1 MQASIFKLW
10 IFSICVRGE
19 SSVTL
24 ESCGSLVKI
33 PGYFEG
39 ASLHC
44 VQKEPCQSLCSDL
57 DTFVQCLKSDGKN
70 WGQIRCLSCSPGNLS
85 KIFNSCIF
93 WRAQCSWNVSSGQ
106 GGSLSDSHKN
116 FSQVIW
122 YTVLLFF
129 WCWIICQWSVIFA
142 LTEVVNLCFPMGKLH
157 FPLIYKITFSFDSAE
172 GCAYCYCT
180 LLYKFRSQS
189 PQAPS
194 VVSGDTVNTVTG
206 SKVILLPSPDC
217 KINL

>member
-93 WRAQCSWNVSSGQ
+93 WRAQFSWNVSSGQ
-106 GGSLSDSHKN
+106 GGTLSDIELLSGNLIHSPPI
-116 FSQVIW
+116 FL
-122 YTVLLFF
+122 VLNYMPMKCDF
-129 WCWIICQWSVIFA
+129 CTDWS
-142 LTEVVNLCFPMGKLH
+142 C
-157 FPLIYKITFSFDSAE
+157 
-172 GCAYCYCT
+172 
-180 LLYKFRSQS
+180 
-189 PQAPS
+189 
-194 VVSGDTVNTVTG
+194 
-206 SKVILLPSPDC
+206 
-217 KINL
+217 